1 MKPIVMK
8 ISHLLVLALFIIT
21 LFSLSAQSQTS
32 SQSIASGRRLYNTN
46 CANCHGNAAQGAVK
60 AGFDIS
66 IITERGGKQP
76 PNLTDST
83 WDHGSKDSEIFTT
96 IKEGI
101 TANMMPSYKGI
112 LKDNEIRNVISYV
125 RSLASSTPP
134 SNNTPDKV
142 NSEVPA
148 NNQRKL
154 ELVDYL
160 ELPITGDM
168 SGDRVSG
175 VLARGSIMLEEPAGN
190 RFFLNDLTGALYIL
204 NKQTKQLTPYLNFDG
219 SGTKTGL
226 FPKFT
231 AAMGY
236 AAGFVNFVFDPEYS
250 KNGVFYT
257 LHMENIATADE
268 IISPKTGVVAGLNLT
283 GYTTTPA
290 LGKPTVAGDTRFA
303 REFIIIEWKDTQIN
317 NTTFEGTAREVF
329 RLQVPGL
336 FHPLNEMTFN
346 PNAKPG
352 DPDWRVMYLGVGDAG
367 TGERPGPRRLYA
379 QRLDTYQGKI
389 LRIIPMLSEQV
400 GRSTISET
408 GQYRIP
414 NDNPF
419 LSVEGAKKEIWAYG
433 LRNPHRLTWYKNP
446 LKPKESVLLAF
457 NIGLVS
463 WETVMIIKKGAN
475 YGYPLREGAQSMS
488 ESNIMGSLPADDLI
502 PVMVTD
508 SITKGKMKPDYAVIA
523 YPHAAGGGDAIA
535 NGFVYQGKNI
545 PSLKGT
551 FVFADVT
558 TGRIWYSYLKDILAA
573 DDGNPL
579 TMAPIHEL
587 NTNLRPMVEETYKK
601 RGGRAEGLPGR
612 GAVAGA
618 GRIDL
623 RLAEDKDGELYAITK
638 GDGMIRKFMSVK

>member
-8 ISHLLVLALFIIT
+8 ICHLFVLTSFFNTFLI
-21 LFSLSAQSQTS
+21 LSAQSQTTPNA
-32 SQSIASGRRLYNTN
+32 IANGRRLYNTN
-46 CANCHGNAAQGAVK
+46 CANCHGNAAQGAIK

-66 IITERGGKQP
+66 IITEKGGKQP

-83 WDHGSKDSEIFTT
+83 WDHGSKDAEIFTT

-112 LKDNEIRNVISYV
+112 LKDNEIRNVVSYI
-125 RSLASSTPP
+125 RSLASTTAQ
-134 SNNTPDKV
+134 SNPATDKENTDAP
-142 NSEVPA
+142 E
-148 NNQRKL
+148 NNQPKL
-154 ELVDYL
+154 ELADFV

-175 VLARGSIMLEEPAGN
+175 VMARGSIMLEEPAGK
-190 RFFLNDLTGALYIL
+190 RFFLNDLTGVLYIL
-204 NKQTKQLTPYLNFDG
+204 NKQTKQLTPYLKFDG
-219 SGTKTGL
+219 SGTKSGL

-236 AAGFVNFVFDPEYS
+236 AAGLLNFVFDPEYS
-250 KNGVFYT
+250 KNGIFYT
-257 LHMENIATADE
+257 LHMENVSTQEENIA
-268 IISPKTGVVAGLNLT
+268 PKSGVVAGLNLT
-283 GYTTTPA
+283 GYKTTQA
-290 LGKPTVAGDTRFA
+290 LAKPTVAADTRFA
-303 REFIIIEWKDTQIN
+303 REIIIIEWKDTKIE

-336 FHPLNEMTFN
+336 FHPFNEIAFN
-346 PNAKPG
+346 PYAKSG
-352 DPDWRVMYLGVGDAG
+352 DADWRVMYLGLGDAG
-367 TGERPGPRRLYA
+367 TGERPGPRRLHA
-379 QRLDTYQGKI
+379 QRLDTYQGKV
-389 LRIIPMLSEQV
+389 LRIIPMLSEHV
-400 GRSTISET
+400 STSTVSEN

-419 LSVEGAKKEIWAYG
+419 LSIEGAKKEIWAYG
-433 LRNPHRLTWYKNP
+433 LRNPHRLTWVINP
-446 LKPKESVLLAF
+446 AKPKESILFAF

-475 YGYPLREGAQSMS
+475 YGYPLREGNQSMS
-488 ESNIMGSLPADDLI
+488 ASNIMGKIPAEDLI
-502 PVMVTD
+502 PMMVTD
-508 SITKGKMKPDYAVIA
+508 SISKGNMKPDYAVIA

-535 NGFVYQGKNI
+535 NGFVYRGKNI
-545 PSLKGT
+545 PALKGT
-551 FVFADVT
+551 FIFADIT
-558 TGRIWYSYLKDILAA
+558 TGRIWYSYVKDILAA

-587 NTNLRPMVEETYKK
+587 NTNLRPMVEETYRK

-638 GDGMIRKFMSVK
+638 GDGMIRKFISVK